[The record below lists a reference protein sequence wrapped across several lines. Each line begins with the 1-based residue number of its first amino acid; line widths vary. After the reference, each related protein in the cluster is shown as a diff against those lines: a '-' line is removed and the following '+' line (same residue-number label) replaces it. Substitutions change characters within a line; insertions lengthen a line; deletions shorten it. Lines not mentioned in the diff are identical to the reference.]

1 MAPSI
6 PTSAEVRAA
15 LESLSYARCNE
26 LAKRS
31 GVPLTTLWNIR
42 KGATENPGIETVG
55 KFMPHALALI
65 EADRTAPTP
74 AQ

>member
-1 MAPSI
+1 MTPSI
-6 PTSAEVRAA
+6 PTPAEVRAT
-15 LESLSYARCNE
+15 LEALSYSRCNE
-26 LAKRS
+26 LARLS

-42 KGATENPGIETVG
+42 KGDTTNPGIETVG

-65 EADRTAPTP
+65 EAERTAQVP

>member
-15 LESLSYARCNE
+15 LEALSYARCNE

-65 EADRTAPTP
+65 EADRTAQVP